1 VISISLL
8 VFFLVVLA
16 GAFVW
21 MQISAQRRRSATW
34 EDLVASMEPMH
45 ARGLELV
52 ALDNLQPQAN
62 QIRLEPEHLWGLVG
76 GMEGLRRMRKNAD
89 LLIALAAYVQR
100 WNFEEGVIVAERM
113 RHDAMQLKRAIFRI
127 RIEMMLRRT
136 QLRTPFYIHQA
147 AASYYLMTKRL
158 LALYETSHSGLLPKL
173 AAAM

>member
-1 VISISLL
+1 VIAISLL
-8 VFFLVVLA
+8 IFFLVFLA

-21 MQISAQRRRSATW
+21 MQLSAQRRRSATW
-34 EDLVASMEPMH
+34 EDLIARMEPMH

-62 QIRLEPEHLWGLVG
+62 QLRLEPEHLWGLIG
-76 GMEGLRRMRKNAD
+76 GMEGLRRMRNNAD
-89 LLIALAAYVQR
+89 LLISLAAYVQR

-113 RHDAMQLKRAIFRI
+113 RHDAVQLKRAIFRI
-127 RIEMMLRRT
+127 RIDMTLRRT

-147 AASYYLMTKRL
+147 ATSYYLMTKRV

>member
-8 VFFLVVLA
+8 ILFLVVLA
-16 GAFVW
+16 GAFIW
-21 MQISAQRRRSATW
+21 MQIGAQRRRSATW
-34 EDLVASMEPMH
+34 EDLVAGMEHMH

-62 QIRLEPEHLWGLVG
+62 QLRLEPEHLWGLIG

-100 WNFEEGVIVAERM
+100 WNFEEGVIVTERM

-127 RIEMMLRRT
+127 RFEMMLRRT
-136 QLRTPFYIHQA
+136 QLRTPFYIQQA

-158 LALYETSHSGLLPKL
+158 LALYETSHAGLLPKL

>member
-1 VISISLL
+1 MIPISLL
-8 VFFLVVLA
+8 ILFLAFLA
-16 GAFVW
+16 GAFIW

-34 EDLVASMEPMH
+34 EDLISGMEPMH

-62 QIRLEPEHLWGLVG
+62 QLRLEPEHLWGLVG

-113 RHDAMQLKRAIFRI
+113 RHDAVQLKRAVFRI
-127 RIEMMLRRT
+127 RIEMMMRRT

-147 AASYYLMTKRL
+147 ATSYYLMTKRV

>member
-1 VISISLL
+1 VIPISLL
-8 VFFLVVLA
+8 ILFLAFLA
-16 GAFVW
+16 GAFIW

-34 EDLVASMEPMH
+34 EDLISGMEPMH

-62 QIRLEPEHLWGLVG
+62 QLRLEPEHLWGLVG

-113 RHDAMQLKRAIFRI
+113 RHDAVQLKRAVFRI
-127 RIEMMLRRT
+127 RIEMMMRRT

-147 AASYYLMTKRL
+147 ATSYYLMTKRV